1 MPNHFQEISQSSQ
14 PSRLQKKDMENGFGL
29 TFEQEQTADQ
39 LLADIQSAVDEM
51 LQEFQMSP
59 LPPASEAT
67 VTSPVSGL
75 PTLLHRPLVLYSVSV
90 YGNLRMLTV
99 ASVELVVREHWYV

>member
-1 MPNHFQEISQSSQ
+1 MEKDALTTANHVQEKSQSTRLQEKDVPNHLQEMSQSSQ

-59 LPPASEAT
+59 LPPASEPT

-75 PTLLHRPLVLYSVSV
+75 PTL
-90 YGNLRMLTV
+90 
-99 ASVELVVREHWYV
+99 

>member
-1 MPNHFQEISQSSQ
+1 
-14 PSRLQKKDMENGFGL
+14 MENGFGL

-59 LPPASEAT
+59 LPPASEPT

-75 PTLLHRPLVLYSVSV
+75 PTLLHRSLVIHSVSV

-99 ASVELVVREHWYV
+99 AFC

>member
-1 MPNHFQEISQSSQ
+1 MPNQLQEISQSSQ

-39 LLADIQSAVDEM
+39 LLADIQCAVDEM

-59 LPPASEAT
+59 LPPVSEPT

-75 PTLLHRPLVLYSVSV
+75 PTPLHRSLVLHSVSV
-90 YGNLRMLTV
+90 YGYLQMLTV
-99 ASVELVVREHWYV
+99 AFC

>member
-1 MPNHFQEISQSSQ
+1 MPNQLQEISQ

-59 LPPASEAT
+59 LPPASEPT

-75 PTLLHRPLVLYSVSV
+75 PTLLHRSLVIHSVSV
-90 YGNLRMLTV
+90 YGNLQMLTV
-99 ASVELVVREHWYV
+99 AFC